1 MSPRRSTGSRSES
14 LTWRADQLQEAIET
28 GGTELISDAAIAGQR
43 VVAKVRERW
52 ALKGGRTVVSLAG
65 ATGSGKSTLFNQLVG
80 HTVADI
86 SARRP
91 TTSRATAAIWGDED
105 ATDLLNWLG
114 VNQRHHLS
122 AEGDQSD
129 LDGLVL
135 IDLPDFDSRE
145 LANRVEADRVL
156 ERSDVFVWVTDP
168 QKYAD
173 ARLHEDYLS
182 ALKEHETV
190 MMVVLNQIDR
200 VSEEGGVEGIKDDLK
215 ALVAADGAGD
225 FTIYGTSARM
235 GLGVSDVRQA
245 IGSVVAERNAAENR
259 LVGDLRTSATSMLSM
274 VGETEIASSDVVS
287 DDLLT
292 ALKQAAGV
300 PVVLDAV
307 QKEYLI
313 QSKLNTGWPFSRW
326 LSALRPDPLKRLR
339 LGDDRAGS
347 SGISPSD
354 VRAVLGRSSLPPPTP
369 AARSAVQLASRRV
382 ADRASEGLPP
392 LWADAVSRAA
402 SPDDSSLA
410 DGLDQAVFSTSLRTG
425 NPFWWS
431 LLRFLQFVLAVATVV
446 GFVWLAAIGVIGWLQ
461 MDIGVPTWGPLP
473 IPAVLFVGGI
483 LAGLLLAMIARA
495 MAGAG
500 AKRRRALV
508 EKRMDESVG
517 KVAKQHIRVPVT
529 TVLDRHRQTRQQLES
544 AVS

>member
-1 MSPRRSTGSRSES
+1 MSARRSTGSRSES
-14 LTWRADQLQEAIET
+14 LTWRADQLEEAIET
-28 GGTELISDAAIAGQR
+28 GGMELISDASTAGQR
-43 VVAKVRERW
+43 VVSKVRERW

-80 HTVADI
+80 HTVAEI

-91 TTSRATAAIWGDED
+91 TTSRATAAIWGDEE
-105 ATDLLNWLG
+105 AAELLNWLG
-114 VNQRHHLS
+114 VNQRHHLD
-122 AEGDQSD
+122 AGGEQSD

-145 LANRVEADRVL
+145 LANRAEADRVL

-182 ALKEHETV
+182 TLREHETV
-190 MMVVLNQIDR
+190 MLVVLNQVDR
-200 VSEEGGVEGIKDDLK
+200 IADEGDVQRIQADLR
-215 ALVAADGAGD
+215 ALIAADGAGD
-225 FTIYGTSARM
+225 FTVYATSARM
-235 GLGVSDVRQA
+235 GMGISELRQA
-245 IGSVVAERNAAENR
+245 IGAVVAQRNAAESR
-259 LVGDLRTSATSMLSM
+259 LVGDLRTSANTMLGM
-274 VGETEIASSDVVS
+274 VGESEINGSDVVS
-287 DDLLT
+287 DDLLG

-347 SGISPSD
+347 SGITPSD

-369 AARSAVQLASRRV
+369 SARSAVQLASRRV

-392 LWADAVSRAA
+392 RWADAVAEAA
-402 SPDDSSLA
+402 SPDDESLA
-410 DGLDQAVFSTSLRTG
+410 DALDQAVFGTSLRAN

-431 LLRFLQFVLAVATVV
+431 ALRFLQFLLAIATVV
-446 GFVWLAAIGVIGWLQ
+446 GFLWLATIGVIGWLQ
-461 MDIGVPTWGPLP
+461 MDVGVPSWGPLP

-483 LAGLLLAMIARA
+483 AAGLILALIARA
-495 MAGAG
+495 LAGAG
-500 AKRRRALV
+500 ARRRRNLV
-508 EKRMDESVG
+508 EKRMNDSVG
-517 KVAKQHIRVPVT
+517 KVAKEQIRLPVS

>member
-28 GGTELISDAAIAGQR
+28 GGAELISDAAIAGQR

-122 AEGDQSD
+122 ADGDQSD

-307 QKEYLI
+307 QR
-313 QSKLNTGWPFSRW
+313 NT
-326 LSALRPDPLKRLR
+326 
-339 LGDDRAGS
+339 
-347 SGISPSD
+347 
-354 VRAVLGRSSLPPPTP
+354 
-369 AARSAVQLASRRV
+369 
-382 ADRASEGLPP
+382 
-392 LWADAVSRAA
+392 
-402 SPDDSSLA
+402 
-410 DGLDQAVFSTSLRTG
+410 
-425 NPFWWS
+425 
-431 LLRFLQFVLAVATVV
+431 
-446 GFVWLAAIGVIGWLQ
+446 
-461 MDIGVPTWGPLP
+461 
-473 IPAVLFVGGI
+473 
-483 LAGLLLAMIARA
+483 
-495 MAGAG
+495 
-500 AKRRRALV
+500 
-508 EKRMDESVG
+508 
-517 KVAKQHIRVPVT
+517 
-529 TVLDRHRQTRQQLES
+529 
-544 AVS
+544 